1 MKLKKQLS
9 FVSIVLFSFGCE
21 TGPEQ
26 EQEAA
31 IIIKGSDTE
40 FELVS
45 DFAAVFSEQNN
56 IVINVEGKGSST
68 GIEKLIADEIDIA
81 NSSREMTEEE
91 IAEAIENGVTPV
103 QAIIATDAI
112 AFISHPSV
120 GVDSLSN
127 LQIKGILSG
136 EIVNWQSLGG
146 KNRPI
151 KIYGRNR
158 KSGTYKFIESR
169 FAQESGF
176 SERIIQLESNQAIIN
191 AVMKDSCAIGYV
203 GAGFL
208 MDENGKPNS
217 EIWAMYL
224 YTDGDKA
231 YSPYERTAVRNGDY
245 PLIRPLY
252 QYFNGMPTGMVKKF
266 LEFELSEEGQKIIQK
281 HGYFNVSSYYESI
294 NKKNG
299 ILM

>member
-1 MKLKKQLS
+1 MKLGKSAGL
-9 FVSIVLFSFGCE
+9 VGLIVLSFGCE
-21 TGPEQ
+21 SSSEI
-26 EQEAA
+26 QEAT
-31 IIIKGSDTE
+31 IVIKGSDTE

-45 DFAAVFSEQNN
+45 DFATVFSEQNDV
-56 IVINVEGKGSST
+56 VISVEGKGSST
-68 GIEKLIADEIDIA
+68 GIEKLIEGKVDIA
-81 NSSREMTEEE
+81 NSSREMTDEE
-91 IAEAIENGVTPV
+91 IEAAIENGVTPV

-127 LQIKGILSG
+127 IQIKGILSG
-136 EIVNWQSLGG
+136 EIINWEDVGG

-151 KIYGRNR
+151 KVYGRNR
-158 KSGTYKFIESR
+158 KSGTFKFIESR
-169 FAQESGF
+169 FAQDAGF
-176 SERIIQLESNQAIIN
+176 SEKIIQLESNQAIIN
-191 AVMKDSCAIGYV
+191 AVMRDSCAIGYV

-224 YTDGDKA
+224 YTEGDRA
-231 YSPYERTAVRNGDY
+231 YSPYEITAVTNGDY

-252 QYFNGMPTGMVKKF
+252 QYFNGAPQGIIKQF
-266 LEFELSEEGQKIIQK
+266 LEFELSEEGEKIIQK

>member
-1 MKLKKQLS
+1 MKLQKSLS
-9 FVSIVLFSFGCE
+9 LLAQVLLSLGCE
-21 TGPEQ
+21 PGADQQNAT
-26 EQEAA
+26 
-31 IIIKGSDTE
+31 IVIKGSDTE

-45 DFAAVFSEQNN
+45 DFATVFSEQNDV
-56 IVINVEGKGSST
+56 VINVEGKGSST
-68 GIEKLIADEIDIA
+68 GIEKLIEGKIDIA
-81 NSSREMTEEE
+81 NSSREMTDEE
-91 IAEAIENGVTPV
+91 IEDAMENGVTPV

-127 LQIKGILSG
+127 IQIKGILSG
-136 EIVNWQSLGG
+136 EIINWKDVGG

-151 KIYGRNR
+151 KVYGRNR
-158 KSGTYKFIESR
+158 KSGTFKFIESR
-169 FAQESGF
+169 FAQDAGF
-176 SERIIQLESNQAIIN
+176 SEKIIQLESNQAIIN
-191 AVMKDSCAIGYV
+191 AVMRDSCAIGYV

-224 YTDGDKA
+224 YTEGDRA
-231 YSPYERTAVRNGDY
+231 YSPYERTAVTNGDY

-252 QYFNGMPTGMVKKF
+252 QYFNGTPTGIVKQF
-266 LEFELSEEGQKIIQK
+266 LEFELSEEGEKIIQK